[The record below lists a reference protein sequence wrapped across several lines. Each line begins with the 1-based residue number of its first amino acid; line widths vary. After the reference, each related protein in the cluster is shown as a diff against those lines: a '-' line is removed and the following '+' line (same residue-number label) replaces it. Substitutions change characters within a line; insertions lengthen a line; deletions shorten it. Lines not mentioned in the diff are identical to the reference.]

1 MALSS
6 MEWPLGQ
13 HRELGIVL
21 FLLNSELILA
31 YILAHTRFCNG
42 SMYMSSSHCL
52 IHSLVAER
60 LMILQKAGIDSS
72 QVIVSTPLRVHVLVE
87 KVLELVGYDGRHTCS
102 LVATVFNSTIRAVG
116 YRVVPVQLVGRSQ
129 YMLYAH
135 TFLFIQAAAL
145 G

>member
-6 MEWPLGQ
+6 PQWPLGV

-42 SMYMSSSHCL
+42 SMYMSSSQCL
-52 IHSLVAER
+52 IHSLVADR

-72 QVIVSTPLRVHVLVE
+72 QVIVWAPLPLKLRVHILVE

-102 LVATVFNSTIRAVG
+102 LFANSRAVV
-116 YRVVPVQLVGRSQ
+116 YCVVPV
-129 YMLYAH
+129 
-135 TFLFIQAAAL
+135 
-145 G
+145 

>member
-1 MALSS
+1 M
-6 MEWPLGQ
+6 

-42 SMYMSSSHCL
+42 SVYMSTSQCL
-52 IHSLVAER
+52 IHSLVTER

-72 QVIVSTPLRVHVLVE
+72 QVIVWTPLRVHVLVE

-102 LVATVFNSTIRAVG
+102 LAATSMAVG
-116 YRVVPVQLVGRSQ
+116 YRVVPVQLVGRS
-129 YMLYAH
+129 
-135 TFLFIQAAAL
+135 
-145 G
+145 